1 MASVQA
7 LDLINIGPLGGPS
20 ETGIE
25 TNAQYDAQ
33 NGYSGAVLA
42 VGAVTGTISYY
53 GSISQAVTA
62 LVNYTKNYV
71 SAWKNYK
78 SLQPMVGISFNNSEA
93 SSTAGTNAATIIND
107 WLAQVVSSISP
118 LGPVWDVEYGANF
131 SDYTDTMNMLT
142 AYKAGSSVT
151 PFFDGTGNWTCSEN
165 LALFDYFG
173 AAQMFPQCYCVNGD
187 LTEWQGGCGGTP
199 AGVTVTSDSGLS
211 GCTITTAQSGINAYK
226 SVFGGC
232 PTMVLVYLGSSGSP
246 QVSAS
251 SLSC

>member
-20 ETGIE
+20 ETGIA

-33 NGYSGAVLA
+33 HGYSGAILA
-42 VGAVTGTISYY
+42 VGAVLGTINYY
-53 GSISQAVTA
+53 GSISEAETA
-62 LVNYTKNYV
+62 LVNYTTNYV
-71 SAWKNYK
+71 NAWKNYT
-78 SLQPMVGISFNNSEA
+78 STMPAVGISFNNSQA
-93 SSTAGTNAATIIND
+93 TSTAGTDAATIINY
-107 WLAQVVSSISP
+107 WLNKVVGSISP
-118 LGPVWDVEYGANF
+118 FGPVWDVEYGAGF

-151 PFFDGTGNWTCSEN
+151 PFFDGAGNWTCSEN

-173 AAQMFPQCYCVNGD
+173 AAQMFPQCYCSKND

-199 AGVTVTSDSGLS
+199 SGVTVTSDSGLS
-211 GCTITTAQSGINAYK
+211 GCTLGAQGGINTYT